1 MKIYTKKGDAGTTQL
16 IGGTRVE
23 KHHIRIEAYGTLDE
37 LMSFLGLLRDYAA
50 EIPAMENDLIK
61 VQNELFN
68 LGSFV
73 ALDPEKKYLKNK
85 EKRLNIP
92 DLTEEQI
99 KYLEK
104 RIDEFDRDL
113 PPLTAFILPG
123 GHPAVSVCH
132 IARTV
137 ARRAERR
144 LTALHAVSP
153 LNPLYLQYLNRLSDY
168 LFVLARK
175 LSKHFQVREVP
186 WNPQMT

>member
-1 MKIYTKKGDAGTTQL
+1 MKIYTKKGDGGTTQL

-37 LMSFLGLLRDYAA
+37 LMSFIGLLRDYVQNK
-50 EIPAMENDLIK
+50 ELEEDLIK
-61 VQNELFN
+61 IQNELFT
-68 LGSFV
+68 LGTFV
-73 ALDPEKKYLKNK
+73 ALDPEKEMLKNGK
-85 EKRLNIP
+85 KRLDIK
-92 DLTEEQI
+92 DLSEKEIQF
-99 KYLEK
+99 LEN
-104 RIDEFDRDL
+104 RIDRFNETL

-132 IARTV
+132 ITRTV

-153 LNPLYLQYLNRLSDY
+153 VKEKYLKYLNRLSDY

-175 LSKHFQVREVP
+175 LSMDFQAKEIKWIP
-186 WNPQMT
+186 